1 MATQPADGLTH
12 AGRHVLEA
20 LEELRDDGGKW
31 ATRYELASAAGVSS
45 RTALRALQAME
56 ARGLLDV
63 DSVRGQQYG
72 INTPTLYRLRERV
85 PALTG

>member
-20 LEELRDDGGKW
+20 LEGLRDDGCKW
-31 ATRYELASAAGVSS
+31 ATRYELAARAGVSS

-56 ARGLLDV
+56 ERDLLEV
-63 DSVRGQQYG
+63 QTVRGQQYG